1 MAKQE
6 VIKMSTALSLS
17 EKIKDITKIPL
28 QRGQVLLE
36 IIEKKIGD
44 LFLPEGFDRSKSEY
58 VYFKVLKTGNEE
70 FAKTHPEFI
79 YDGIT
84 STGNYVLY
92 LKPNA
97 APILSNKGKEYLIV
111 HESILDIQVTPDNYT
126 V

>member
-6 VIKMSTALSLS
+6 IKGTATLSLS

-36 IIEKKIGD
+36 LIEKKIGD
-44 LFLPEGFDRSKSEY
+44 LYLPESFDKSKSEY

-97 APILSNKGKEYLIV
+97 SPLLSNKGKEYLIV